1 MRLILAYNTSFS
13 YWGSSKFGSRKISKF
28 RIALPIEHPFYNRYP
43 IHMFLFNTCQKP
55 DCQLYAAHGEDYCLH
70 HVDNPEACNTRLVEI
85 IHDTKVLKDL
95 NSSCIN
101 VEDSD
106 FSDHTFMVC
115 NFSESSFKNVDFS
128 HSSFDLCFLQYS
140 RFENCRF
147 AETNIKYSV
156 FAGSTFIN
164 CDFKDSD
171 IVHTNFLGIHA
182 ENCVFN
188 DSDLY
193 YSNFTSAELR
203 DVSFVD
209 CNLKKAD
216 FVNSSRE
223 TVSFKYSNYEEA
235 RFQQDTAI

>member
-115 NFSESSFKNVDFS
+115 NFSESSFKNIDFS
-128 HSSFDLCFLQYS
+128 HSSFDLCFLQYYDLK
-140 RFENCRF
+140 
-147 AETNIKYSV
+147 TVGLLKQIL
-156 FAGSTFIN
+156 STPFSPEVLLLTVI
-164 CDFKDSD
+164 
-171 IVHTNFLGIHA
+171 
-182 ENCVFN
+182 
-188 DSDLY
+188 
-193 YSNFTSAELR
+193 LR
-203 DVSFVD
+203 IPILCILIF
-209 CNLKKAD
+209 
-216 FVNSSRE
+216 
-223 TVSFKYSNYEEA
+223 
-235 RFQQDTAI
+235 